1 MFAFKKP
8 LISIIT
14 PSWNRVLF
22 LKKLAK
28 SLTLQKLKNFEWII
42 GNDGSTDETDNFIR
56 LFGKKAD
63 FKIIYI
69 NSSLRIGK
77 AALDN
82 IMLDHVSGKYI
93 SWCGSDDI
101 MLPNAIENI
110 TKLIFQI
117 PKKEEKDYVGIFAQN
132 VDSFNKSQTF
142 YDNYSLKKNRHLK
155 WEYLNK
161 IIKGDGTI
169 VERAEILKKKKFL
182 EVDFLISESSLFCEL
197 YKNKKF
203 ILTPL
208 IVKVMDRTA
217 ENSVSFAKKLRYCRG
232 SAYCIARVETLNSF
246 DKHSFLKKII
256 IITNFWRYSIH
267 GDIDFFKAKKMLNPA
282 DKNILY
288 SILYLLALLICLRD
302 KLLNKV
308 EKTHIEF
315 ENNIKNKKITIKIY
329 N

>member
-1 MFAFKKP
+1 MLIIKKP

-14 PSWNRVLF
+14 PSWNRVKF
-22 LKKLAK
+22 LKKLAR
-28 SLTLQKLKNFEWII
+28 SLTLQKFKNFEWII
-42 GNDGSTDETDNFIR
+42 GNDGSTDATDNFVN
-56 LFGKKAD
+56 LFAKKVD

-101 MLPNAIENI
+101 MLPNSIENI
-110 TKLIFQI
+110 TKLISQI
-117 PKKEEKDYVGIFAQN
+117 PKNKEKNYVGIFAQN
-132 VDSFNKSQTF
+132 VDRFNKSQTF
-142 YDNYSLKKNRHLK
+142 HQNYSLKKTKHVR

-169 VERAEILKKKKFL
+169 VERAEILKGKKFL
-182 EVDFLISESSLFCEL
+182 EVDFLISESSLFCKL
-197 YKNKKF
+197 YKKKKF
-203 ILTPL
+203 IFTPL

-217 ENSVSFAKKLRYCRG
+217 ENSVSFGKKLRYCRG
-232 SAYCIARVETLNSF
+232 SAYCIAKVETLNSF
-246 DKHSFLKKII
+246 AKHSFFKKIT

-267 GDIDFFKAKKMLNPA
+267 GDLNFFKAKKILKPT

-288 SILYLLALLICLRD
+288 SILYLLALIVCLRD
-302 KLLNKV
+302 KLFNKV

-315 ENNIKNKKITIKIY
+315 ENNIKNKKITIKNY

>member
-1 MFAFKKP
+1 MLLIKKP

-14 PSWNRVLF
+14 PSWNRVKF
-22 LKKLAK
+22 LKKLAR
-28 SLTLQKLKNFEWII
+28 SLTLQKFKNFEWII
-42 GNDGSTDETDNFIR
+42 GNDGSTDTTDNFIK
-56 LFGKKAD
+56 LFAKKAD

-82 IMLDHVSGKYI
+82 IMLDYVSGKYI
-93 SWCGSDDI
+93 SFCNSDDI
-101 MLPNAIENI
+101 MMPNAIENI
-110 TKLIFQI
+110 TKLISQI
-117 PKKEEKDYVGIFAQN
+117 PKRKEKDYVGIFAQN
-132 VDSFNKSQTF
+132 IDTFNKSQTF
-142 YDNYSLKKNRHLK
+142 HQNYSLKKNRHVK

-169 VERAEILKKKKFL
+169 VERAELLKEKKFL
-182 EVDFLISESSLFCEL
+182 EVDFLITESSLFCEL

-217 ENSVSFAKKLRYCRG
+217 YNSVSFGKKLRYCRG
-232 SAYCIARVETLNSF
+232 SAYCIAKVETSINF
-246 DKHSFLKKII
+246 DKHFFLKKII

-267 GDIDFFKAKKMLNPA
+267 GDINFFEAKKMLRPT

-288 SILYLLALLICLRD
+288 SILYLLALIVCLRD
-302 KLLNKV
+302 WLLNKV

-315 ENNIKNKKITIKIY
+315 DNNIKNTKISIKKY